1 MKTLGSEFGV
11 FEGNESVL
19 IFSHNHAVLEQ
30 KKPFI
35 TGQLVAWSI
44 LHNSPRFHAMSE
56 DVYYLMLQLPQH
68 VNIPQAIKGLSDEE
82 TRAIAKGLLRSTEAQ
97 AFADIKGK
105 HTNWFLD
112 HGITI
117 DNRNWEDMCS
127 QVIKEA
133 LFYR

>member
-82 TRAIAKGLLRSTEAQ
+82 TRANRQQFVQYNGTNSSYHNIKCGVPQGSILGPLLM
-97 AFADIKGK
+97 ICV
-105 HTNWFLD
+105 
-112 HGITI
+112 
-117 DNRNWEDMCS
+117 MC
-127 QVIKEA
+127 QK
-133 LFYR
+133 L